1 MTENQMGAVRGAAK
15 EEGAAVAQH
24 ARQAAGD
31 VGSTAGEQVR
41 QVAQTAGTQAR
52 HAVHD
57 VRERVVGEAEQQ
69 AQRVSQQLNRLAD
82 ELSSMAE
89 GSSQSMAAGAI
100 RQVADTS
107 RQAARFIDERG
118 ARGMLDSAQDFA
130 RRKPGAFLLG
140 AAVAGFLVGRI
151 AKSAGGQSGQGDV
164 QQAGQVPQP
173 TGYSAPPVSAVET
186 TTPMGAAPV
195 AAPTPRTGDE
205 PVPYPT
211 GSGYPSG
218 SGYPAGSGYPSG
230 NPGGAYQSGGVPHV
244 QR

>member
-41 QVAQTAGTQAR
+41 QVAQEAGAQAR

-57 VRERVVGEAEQQ
+57 VRERVASEAEQQ
-69 AQRVSQQLNRLAD
+69 AQRVSQQLNRIAD
-82 ELSSMAE
+82 ELTSMAE
-89 GSSQSMAAGAI
+89 GSSQSMTSGAI

-118 ARGMLDSAQDFA
+118 ARGLLDSAQDFA

-151 AKSAGGQSGQGDV
+151 AKGATGQGGQHEV
-164 QQAGQVPQP
+164 QQVGRTPQP
-173 TGYSAPPVSAVET
+173 AGYSVPPVSAVET
-186 TTPMGAAPV
+186 TTPMGTAPV
-195 AAPTPRTGDE
+195 GAPTPRTGEE
-205 PVPYPT
+205 PVPVPGAYPT
-211 GSGYPSG
+211 GGYQG
-218 SGYPAGSGYPSG
+218 SGYQGSGYQGS
-230 NPGGAYQSGGVPHV
+230 AYQGGGVPHV